1 MPLTASKLRE
11 NIYAILDK
19 ILASGEP
26 IEIERRGRTLR
37 IEAVDARSRLD
48 RLVRRPDAILGDPD
62 DLVELDWSA
71 EWSELKTSAS
81 IPTPL
86 SGRTPATWR
95 ASEKKRAR
103 SWIASFHGRS
113 TSRGRA
119 IRLID

>member
-71 EWSELKTSAS
+71 EWYELKPSAS

-86 SGRTPATWR
+86 SGRTPATSR
-95 ASEKKRAR
+95 GSEKKRAR
-103 SWIASFHGRS
+103 S
-113 TSRGRA
+113 
-119 IRLID
+119 